1 MRPFTAP
8 AVLLALTLVACSPD
22 AGGNPLIAP
31 DLAPTA
37 SHVASDNGSGA
48 TSTKHIDGTFDA
60 LETDQV
66 QPGTTLLV
74 TRLEGSGI
82 ASHLGRYTA
91 VAEFTVNFATGA
103 GGGSI
108 TFTAANGDRLVATET
123 GQATDAN
130 GIADITETATIT
142 GGTGRFAGATGVL
155 TIRRRLELATGVS
168 RGRVEGTIDT
178 LP

>member
-8 AVLLALTLVACSPD
+8 SVLLALTLVACNPD
-22 AGGNPLIAP
+22 AGSNPLAAP
-31 DLAPTA
+31 DEAPTA
-37 SHVASDNGSGA
+37 SRGASDNSSSA

-60 LETDQV
+60 VETDQV

-74 TRLEGSGI
+74 MRLEGSGI

-142 GGTGRFAGATGVL
+142 GGTGRFVGATGML
-155 TIRRRLELATGVS
+155 TIQRRLDLATGVS
-168 RGRVEGTIDT
+168 QGHVEGTIET